1 MRESRIKK
9 GIQVKT
15 ESPICLFLNDKIV
28 RISIKI
34 IGNSME
40 NTEKISKVTGFVKE
54 KIIVY
59 KLNLCY
65 NENHGRI
72 PEILQSMKENAY
84 RKRVS

>member
-1 MRESRIKK
+1 
-9 GIQVKT
+9 
-15 ESPICLFLNDKIV
+15 
-28 RISIKI
+28 
-34 IGNSME
+34 ME

-72 PEILQSMKENAY
+72 PEILQKY
-84 RKRVS
+84 KRICL